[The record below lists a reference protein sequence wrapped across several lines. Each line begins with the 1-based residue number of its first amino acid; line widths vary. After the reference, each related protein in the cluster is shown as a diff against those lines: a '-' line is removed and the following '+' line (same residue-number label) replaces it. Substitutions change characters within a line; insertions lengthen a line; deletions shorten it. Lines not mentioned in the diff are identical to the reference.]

1 MDNLIKLGDMTST
14 RKDAAKTQVDGR
26 YAWYVLGV
34 LCLVYMFNQMDRYIL
49 SIVAEDVKKRFSM
62 SDSQFGFLTGTA
74 FAMFYALFGYPVAR
88 LADRW
93 NRVKLLA
100 IGLSLW
106 SMMTAMSGLSS
117 SLGQMSMFRVG
128 VGIGEATA
136 SPVGFSLISDW
147 FSKTKRATALGV
159 FSSGLIIGSGLAL
172 LLGGLIDS
180 HWNLAHPAAKPF
192 GLEGWQVT
200 FLALGIPGVLLAVWV
215 LTLREPAR
223 GQSDGVDLPSEGR
236 IWIRFFHDL
245 CGILPPLTF
254 YDAARRGWA
263 ALGSNVAAALVS
275 ALAAWILIRLTGD
288 WMQWTAI
295 GFGYYAAFSASQSLR
310 HNDRATFALTWGT
323 PTFLFAMIGF
333 GAASMVLIVINFW
346 MAPLAVRTF
355 AMDRGAVG
363 LILGAIT
370 VIGGAVGMITG
381 GRLSDVLLKR
391 TPLGR
396 IWVSIASSLIPLPF
410 IIVMGLTHNPT
421 VFFLCFLPV
430 AVVAPAWVGA
440 GAATIQD
447 LVLPRMRATAT
458 NVYFLVATLVGTGLG
473 PYVVG
478 KISVATH
485 SLATG
490 LLWTLTFGCVV
501 AAGFLWL
508 CGRGIEGAENS
519 KWRRAIAAGDPD

>member
-1 MDNLIKLGDMTST
+1 M
-14 RKDAAKTQVDGR
+14 VDGR
-26 YAWYVLGV
+26 YAWYALGV
-34 LCLVYMFNQMDRYIL
+34 LCLVYMFNQMDRYVL
-49 SIVAEDVKKRFSM
+49 SILAEDVKKQFAM

-74 FAMFYALFGYPVAR
+74 FAMFYALFGYPIAR

-100 IGLSLW
+100 LGLSLW
-106 SMMTAMSGLSS
+106 SMMTAMSGLSTS
-117 SLGQMSMFRVG
+117 GGQLSLFRVG

-147 FSKTKRATALGV
+147 FSKTKRATALGI
-159 FSSGLIIGSGLAL
+159 FSSGLIIGSGLSL

-180 HWNLAHPAAKPF
+180 RWNLAHPVVKPL
-192 GLEGWQVT
+192 GLAGWQVT
-200 FLALGIPGVLLAVWV
+200 FLAFGIPGVLLALWV

-223 GQSDGVDLPSEGR
+223 GQSDGVDRAAEGR

-245 CGILPPLTF
+245 SGILPPLTF
-254 YDAARRGWA
+254 YDAARRGWR
-263 ALGSNVAAALVS
+263 ALAVNIFAALVS
-275 ALAAWILIRLTGD
+275 GVAAWFLIRLTGD
-288 WMQWTAI
+288 WMQWIAI
-295 GFGYYAAFSASQSLR
+295 GFGYYAAYSASQSLR
-310 HNDRATFALTWGT
+310 HHDRATFALTWGT

-333 GAASMVLIVINFW
+333 GAASMVLIVISFW
-346 MAPLAVRTF
+346 TAPLAVRTF
-355 AMDRGAVG
+355 ALDRGTVG
-363 LILGAIT
+363 LILGSIT
-370 VIGGAVGMITG
+370 VVGGAAGMIIG

-396 IWVSIASSLIPLPF
+396 IWLSIASCLIPLPF
-410 IIVMGLTHNPT
+410 IVLMCLVHNPT
-421 VFFLCFLPV
+421 VFFLCFVPV
-430 AVVAPAWVGA
+430 IVIGSAWVGA

-485 SLATG
+485 SLAAG
-490 LLWTLTFGCVV
+490 LLWTLTFGGLV
-501 AAGFLWL
+501 AATSLVL
-508 CGRGIEGAENS
+508 CGRGIELAEES
-519 KWRRAIAAGDPD
+519 KWQRAIAAGDPE